1 MNIYD
6 KPEIDRIEKVIA
18 KNEAMDNF
26 FKDKREVWS
35 KNIEVLFEVLQFDID
50 NPSTATE
57 IFNAQSL
64 ALTYK
69 QRMSDEI
76 SVFLNKRTIETAN
89 LKKLRQDKFLFYA
102 IGFGIKTNKGEKD
115 ILINGHIAQNERT
128 LELIESYIEF
138 LRDSSDN
145 LKTFG
150 YSIKNMIELMNYLK

>member
-1 MNIYD
+1 MNVYD
-6 KPEIDRIEKVIA
+6 KSEIDRIEKVIA

-26 FKDKREVWS
+26 FKEKRETWT
-35 KNIEVLFEVLQFDID
+35 KNIEKLFEVLQFDID
-50 NPSTATE
+50 NPSTSSE
-57 IFNAQSL
+57 IFNAQAL

-69 QRMSDEI
+69 QKMSDEI
-76 SVFLNKRTIETAN
+76 SVFLNKRTIEVAK
-89 LKKLRQDKFLFYA
+89 LKKLKQDKFLFYA
-102 IGFGIKTNKGEKD
+102 IGFQVKTNKGEKD

-128 LELIESYIEF
+128 MELIESYIEF